1 MEFLIASATAL
12 LMTGF
17 VTASTEKA
25 NAVVYCQY
33 VHYPANCVAGLESP
47 CVRAV
52 SRELPRVSSEAWN
65 TDEIVAVKSIAL
77 EGDDA
82 SAS

>member
-1 MEFLIASATAL
+1 MKFLIASATAM

-33 VHYPANCVAGLESP
+33 VSYPANCVARPGVVL
-47 CVRAV
+47 RARHV
-52 SRELPRVSSEAWN
+52 AGAAAREQ
-65 TDEIVAVKSIAL
+65 
-77 EGDDA
+77 
-82 SAS
+82 

>member
-1 MEFLIASATAL
+1 MKFLIASATAL

-33 VHYPANCVAGLESP
+33 VSYPANCVAGPGVVLRP
-47 CVRAV
+47 RRVAGAAA
-52 SRELPRVSSEAWN
+52 REQ
-65 TDEIVAVKSIAL
+65 
-77 EGDDA
+77 
-82 SAS
+82 

>member
-1 MEFLIASATAL
+1 MKFIIASASAM

-33 VHYPANCVAGLESP
+33 ISYPTNCVAEPVVVL
-47 CVRAV
+47 RA
-52 SRELPRVSSEAWN
+52 RQ
-65 TDEIVAVKSIAL
+65 VA
-77 EGDDA
+77 
-82 SAS
+82 

>member
-1 MEFLIASATAL
+1 MKFLIASATAM

-33 VHYPANCVAGLESP
+33 VSYRANCVAGPAVVL
-47 CVRAV
+47 RARHV
-52 SRELPRVSSEAWN
+52 AGAAAREQ
-65 TDEIVAVKSIAL
+65 
-77 EGDDA
+77 
-82 SAS
+82 

>member
-1 MEFLIASATAL
+1 MKFLIASATAM

-33 VHYPANCVAGLESP
+33 VSYHTNCVTGPVVVL
-47 CVRAV
+47 RA
-52 SRELPRVSSEAWN
+52 RQ
-65 TDEIVAVKSIAL
+65 VA
-77 EGDDA
+77 
-82 SAS
+82 

>member
-1 MEFLIASATAL
+1 MKFLIASATAL

-33 VHYPANCVAGLESP
+33 VSYPANCVA
-47 CVRAV
+47 RTW
-52 SRELPRVSSEAWN
+52 SRP
-65 TDEIVAVKSIAL
+65 
-77 EGDDA
+77 A
-82 SAS
+82 SAPCRGSCRA

>member
-1 MEFLIASATAL
+1 MKFLFVSATAL

-33 VHYPANCVAGLESP
+33 VSYPANCVARPEVVLRPRLVAG
-47 CVRAV
+47 AAA
-52 SRELPRVSSEAWN
+52 REQ
-65 TDEIVAVKSIAL
+65 
-77 EGDDA
+77 
-82 SAS
+82 

>member
-1 MEFLIASATAL
+1 MKFLIASATAM

-33 VHYPANCVAGLESP
+33 VSYPTNCVAEPVVVL
-47 CVRAV
+47 RA
-52 SRELPRVSSEAWN
+52 RQ
-65 TDEIVAVKSIAL
+65 VA
-77 EGDDA
+77 
-82 SAS
+82 

>member
-1 MEFLIASATAL
+1 MKFLIASAAAM

-33 VHYPANCVAGLESP
+33 VSYHTNCVTGPVVVL
-47 CVRAV
+47 RARHV
-52 SRELPRVSSEAWN
+52 VGAAAREQ
-65 TDEIVAVKSIAL
+65 
-77 EGDDA
+77 
-82 SAS
+82 

>member
-1 MEFLIASATAL
+1 MKFSIASATAM

-33 VHYPANCVAGLESP
+33 VSYPANCVAGP
-47 CVRAV
+47 AV
-52 SRELPRVSSEAWN
+52 VLRPHLVAGGAAARER
-65 TDEIVAVKSIAL
+65 
-77 EGDDA
+77 
-82 SAS
+82 